1 MVQATVRHSTT
12 INITKWCEG
21 PTGLGTSLVCGHTET
36 SALGDIVCM
45 RAVGANMT
53 CKDGH
58 HPDDQNPEHRYQCGV
73 PASPHPA
80 CQSTAH
86 VPATWSETVVAHR
99 PPFAVH
105 DSDSV
110 PCFHTDSF
118 ARPSARSAMADAR
131 SCSPMPLKMEK
142 SSAIITLTC
151 SRT

>member
-53 CKDGH
+53 CKDDH

-73 PASPHPA
+73 PVSPHPA
-80 CQSTAH
+80 CQTLHTCLLPGPKPSSPTARRSPSTTATPC
-86 VPATWSETVVAHR
+86 PASTLTRS
-99 PPFAVH
+99 P
-105 DSDSV
+105 
-110 PCFHTDSF
+110 
-118 ARPSARSAMADAR
+118 ARPLALPWQMQDPVHR
-131 SCSPMPLKMEK
+131 CH
-142 SSAIITLTC
+142 
-151 SRT
+151 